1 MELNWFSNETEEN
14 KLFCKK
20 QWDGNLNQLM
30 TDICYALNKRETAA
44 FFQSSVWYAYF
55 FSYIFGNLSNL
66 KRLYV
71 DFENMGHLLTG
82 TSERSIFYFDFHFP
96 FYQ

>member
-1 MELNWFSNETEEN
+1 
-14 KLFCKK
+14 
-20 QWDGNLNQLM
+20 M

-44 FFQSSVWYAYF
+44 FFQSSVWYVYIF